1 MLKINNNVKTSENN
15 HWFSLFTTHK
25 NMYINKCEQLANE
38 YEKLDEYLYKYH
50 YRLKQ
55 GYKVVHFAPRTII
68 TIFGDVTFKR
78 RRYKYWNQKSGKFE
92 YVCLLD
98 KEIGLLPKQRIYFD
112 VQFKVLSLLGDG
124 KRYRDVLDALNHCYI
139 SKASISNILNKYDIA
154 EYFQLAEKET
164 KTRIDVKNKDLYIQ
178 LDETFLATLDQKVK
192 QDQRIR
198 LVTFHTGHK
207 EKNYKNARRELEN
220 KRGHFLMLKVGK
232 RINTMD
238 YRDLLIKEVQKNYV
252 NINYDRIIVCGDGD
266 SWIREI
272 ANSFGNV
279 RYILDGYH
287 AIKKLKQTAFNIIF
301 ENRKVTL
308 NSWIK
313 LYKDGNHQEL
323 IKNIRNVA
331 KNELNKDIKTNL
343 RKASNYFSNNKQ
355 GIHHQN
361 LEWNIGCSIE
371 SDVSH
376 LVKQQLG
383 YGAKIYNHKN
393 LNNLLHLRMANLN
406 NLNVLHYINENI
418 NSEIEIR
425 KEIYKNSL
433 WNKYNNKNDDSWI
446 NYKGNAVTNKYNR
459 FK

>member
-1 MLKINNNVKTSENN
+1 M
-15 HWFSLFTTHK
+15 
-25 NMYINKCEQLANE
+25 
-38 YEKLDEYLYKYH
+38 
-50 YRLKQ
+50 
-55 GYKVVHFAPRTII
+55 
-68 TIFGDVTFKR
+68 
-78 RRYKYWNQKSGKFE
+78 
-92 YVCLLD
+92 
-98 KEIGLLPKQRIYFD
+98 
-112 VQFKVLSLLGDG
+112 GDG

-154 EYFQLAEKET
+154 EYFQLTEQET
-164 KTRIDVKNKDLYIQ
+164 KTRIDVKNNDLYIQ
-178 LDETFLATLDQKVK
+178 LDETFLATLDNKVK

-198 LVTFHTGHK
+198 LATFHTGHK

-220 KRGHFLMLKVGK
+220 KRGHFLMLKIGK
-232 RINTMD
+232 RINTID
-238 YRDLLIKEVQKNYV
+238 YRDLL
-252 NINYDRIIVCGDGD
+252 
-266 SWIREI
+266 IREI

-287 AIKKLKQTAFNIIF
+287 TIKKLKQAAFNIIF

-308 NSWIK
+308 NSWIE
-313 LYKDGNHQEL
+313 LYKNGNHQEL

-343 RKASNYFSNNKQ
+343 RRASNYFSNNKH
-355 GIHHQN
+355 GIHNQN

-406 NLNVLHYINENI
+406 KLNVLHYINENI

>member
-1 MLKINNNVKTSENN
+1 M
-15 HWFSLFTTHK
+15 
-25 NMYINKCEQLANE
+25 ANE

-112 VQFKVLSLLGDG
+112 VQFKVLSLLSDG

-164 KTRIDVKNKDLYIQ
+164 KTSIDVKNKDLYIQ
-178 LDETFLATLDQKVK
+178 LDETFLATSYHKVK

-207 EKNYKNARRELEN
+207 EKNYKNARRALEN

-238 YRDLLIKEVQKNYV
+238 YRDLLIRELQKYYV

-266 SWIREI
+266 TWIREI

-301 ENRKVTL
+301 KNRKVTL

-323 IKNIRNVA
+323 IKTIRNIA
-331 KNELNKDIKTNL
+331 KNELNKDIKINL
-343 RKASNYFSNNKQ
+343 RKASNYFSNNMDRLQ
-355 GIHHQN
+355 
-361 LEWNIGCSIE
+361 
-371 SDVSH
+371 
-376 LVKQQLG
+376 
-383 YGAKIYNHKN
+383 
-393 LNNLLHLRMANLN
+393 
-406 NLNVLHYINENI
+406 
-418 NSEIEIR
+418 
-425 KEIYKNSL
+425 
-433 WNKYNNKNDDSWI
+433 
-446 NYKGNAVTNKYNR
+446 
-459 FK
+459 